1 MIVISSKVDESRIM
15 TFEGNIVIRNLKSQ
29 NDVFLFS
36 WMFKEIKINVFFE
49 QNVVIATCLIRG
61 CIVTTNEV
69 KVCNFKT
76 IYPTKHDVIYA
87 YAFI

>member
-36 WMFKEIKINVFFE
+36 WMFKEIKINV
-49 QNVVIATCLIRG
+49 VIATCLIRG